1 MNQAVIVFDEALPT
15 ISFAAAKL
23 REALANR
30 GIAAVYAP
38 LTSLPAATEPI
49 RIVLTSMQDGQAD
62 IGMLS
67 EPSLSPEG
75 YAIILERGGDFTL
88 CRVTGADPVGAMYG
102 GLDVADAVNAG
113 TEIENIG
120 IKTSNPYISGR
131 GIKFN
136 IPLDARTPSYSD
148 NGDSAQHNIAEMWSM
163 DFWRQFLDDMALY
176 RYNTLSLWNLH
187 PFPSMVQVPEYPDI
201 ALKDVKKTTAPI
213 RASLRGT
220 DMSTTSTLANLETV
234 REMTI
239 TEKISF
245 WREVMSYAKNR
256 GIDVYII
263 TWNIF
268 TYGTEGNRYGI
279 TCDQDND
286 VTIDYFRASVRC
298 LLETYPLLA
307 GIGVTAGENM
317 LHNQPQL
324 NEEWLWRAYGEG
336 VMDVKWKYP
345 ERKIRFIHRAHES
358 ALSTIYEAFAAY
370 PDTFDV
376 SYKYSL
382 AHMYSSVHPPFIYRT
397 QGYKELQ
404 AGFLNGLPTG
414 RKTWLT
420 VRDDDYYYFRWG
432 DPEFVRQYILNMPPS
447 EQLAGFYMGP
457 DGIVWGREF
466 VSTEPDSPRQPMIK
480 KRWYGFMLWGR
491 LAYDPTVPDRHFERQ
506 LAFRFPEAPSRTLFE
521 AWSSASKILPLV
533 TRFHWEE
540 NHLDFQWYPEACYSN
555 PERAKGF
562 HTVQHFIND
571 TPMPES
577 GLMSIPDFCEHLI
590 GNGSITG
597 MTPVQVSQ
605 ELNDYANRTLLLVA
619 EMSMVT
625 DKELRLTIGDLR
637 AMSYL
642 GRYYASKILGA
653 VHLYLYQQMDDTS
666 HQKAAVEHLQT
677 ASGHWRE
684 YAAQTASQYVPQ
696 QLTRQGYG
704 KVDVTALQAQV
715 DHDITIAQTINVK
728 Q

>member
-1 MNQAVIVFDEALPT
+1 MKKAVIVFDEAYPT

-23 REALANR
+23 RDSLENR
-30 GIAAVYAP
+30 GIAVAFASP
-38 LTSLPAATEPI
+38 AALSASTEPLRILLTSLHESHTEPG
-49 RIVLTSMQDGQAD
+49 VPSM
-62 IGMLS
+62 
-67 EPSLSPEG
+67 PSLSPEG
-75 YAIILERGGDFTL
+75 YAIRLERESDYTL
-88 CRVTGADPVGAMYG
+88 CRVIGADPVGAMYG

-113 TEIENIG
+113 TDIENIG
-120 IKTSNPYISGR
+120 NKTSKPYISGR

-148 NGDSAQHNIAEMWSM
+148 NGDSAQHNIADMWNM

-201 ALKDVKKTTAPI
+201 ALTDVKRTTAPI

-220 DMSTTSTLANLETV
+220 GMSTESTLAQLETV
-234 REMTI
+234 REM
-239 TEKISF
+239 KMADKVLF
-245 WREVMSYAKNR
+245 WQEVMTYAKNR
-256 GIDVYII
+256 GIAVYII

-279 TCDQDND
+279 TSDQDNE
-286 VTIDYFRASVRC
+286 VTIDYFRASVRA
-298 LLETYPLLA
+298 LLETYPQLA

-317 LHNQPQL
+317 LSHQPQL

-336 VMDVKWKYP
+336 VMDVKRKTP
-345 ERKIRFIHRAHES
+345 ERQIRFIHRAHES
-358 ALSTIYEAFAAY
+358 ALSTIFEAFSSY

-382 AHMYSSVHPPFIYRT
+382 AHMYSSARPPFIYQT
-397 QGYKELQ
+397 KAYKELQ
-404 AGFLNGLPTG
+404 GGFLNALPTG
-414 RKTWLT
+414 KKTWLT

-432 DPEFVRQYILNMPPS
+432 DPEFVRQYIVNMPPA

-457 DGIVWGREF
+457 DGVIWGREC
-466 VSTEPDSPRQPMIK
+466 VSTEPESPRQPVIK
-480 KRWYGFMLWGR
+480 KRWYSFMLWGR
-491 LAYDPTVPDRHFERQ
+491 LAYDPTVPDWHFERQ
-506 LAFRFPEAPSRTLFE
+506 LACRFPEAPSRTLFE

-533 TRFHWEE
+533 TRFHWEG
-540 NHLDFQWYPEACYSN
+540 NHLDFQWYPEACYSH

-562 HTVQHFIND
+562 HSVMHFMND
-571 TPMPES
+571 GPMPES
-577 GLMSIPDFCEHLI
+577 GLMSIPEYCGHLI
-590 GNGSITG
+590 GDGAVTGIT
-597 MTPVQVSQ
+597 PEQVCQ
-605 ELNDYANRTLLLVA
+605 DLNNYADRTLSLIAGISEVA
-619 EMSMVT
+619 

-637 AMSYL
+637 AMAYL
-642 GRYYASKILGA
+642 GRYYASKISGA
-653 VHLYLYQQMDDTS
+653 VQLCLYQETGDVSYQS
-666 HQKAAVEHLQT
+666 AAVEHLQT
-677 ASGHWRE
+677 ASGHWKQ

-715 DHDITIAQTINVK
+715 DQDITIAETFHGK